1 MREEAAGSCGEGCGL
16 VFLLLG
22 CCLLLTTLSTTLHAS
37 IFDVVEWNCLGTL
50 GACTSAFV
58 PAVCIGTTCFHE
70 SASAVPGSKRE
81 ALGEDFTPHDSSER
95 EEKELV
101 AEASHGS
108 GEVEE
113 RGRSPCWLG
122 IW

>member
-1 MREEAAGSCGEGCGL
+1 M
-16 VFLLLG
+16 
-22 CCLLLTTLSTTLHAS
+22 
-37 IFDVVEWNCLGTL
+37 
-50 GACTSAFV
+50 GAFTSAFV
-58 PAVCIGTTCFHE
+58 PAVCIGTTCFQE

-81 ALGEDFTPHDSSER
+81 GLEEGFTPQCASVSER

-101 AEASHGS
+101 AEASQGS
-108 GEVEE
+108 GEEDS